1 MKLKREDTVM
11 VMAGRDKGK
20 TGIVLSVIPTEGK
33 VVVEGINIAKRHTK
47 PSDKHPRGGILELTK
62 PIDVSKL
69 MVLDPETKLPA
80 RIGYKINADGSK
92 ERIFKVSAQRK
103 NAKKDKAPKKSE
115 TKKDEVKDEVK
126 PKAKVEK
133 PKAAVKKTV
142 KKTDEAAK

>member
-20 TGIVLSVIPTEGK
+20 TGIVLSVLPSEGK

-47 PSDKHPRGGILELTK
+47 PSDKNPRGGILELTK

-115 TKKDEVKDEVK
+115 TKKDEVKPE
-126 PKAKVEK
+126 AKVEK

-142 KKTDEAAK
+142 KKTNEAAK